1 MRGAAGGLAK
11 ASLNRAP
18 FDCVGMC
25 RRATGSALQAGGRRF
40 EPVTAHLASA
50 LCARRKMS
58 TPPKAA
64 WTKREEKCLAS

>member
-1 MRGAAGGLAK
+1 L
-11 ASLNRAP
+11 
-18 FDCVGMC
+18 
-25 RRATGSALQAGGRRF
+25 GRRF

-64 WTKREEKCLAS
+64 RTKREEKCLAS